1 MMLHWITCWT
11 ALTYSPVFCD
21 HRMKLLTQIGH
32 ERDTIAGGKKKKK
45 KALKWLQ
52 VEKSI
57 LFQPVYT
64 GMVPLTASNGGH
76 CRTNEW
82 EAALGK
88 PCSFL
93 LLAAMRSVLLYA
105 TGWEKGFTT
114 TPPQQYQHSILC
126 VSVDDPSFKP
136 NERSCTAGGTR
147 RSCCWWQLAAL
158 VGSTPWLQERAAC
171 LNRQWVMALAKARA
185 WSPTVTEHSQCSLQ
199 LMGRPGALLSF
210 ESSHFNIKGSCN

>member
-1 MMLHWITCWT
+1 
-11 ALTYSPVFCD
+11 
-21 HRMKLLTQIGH
+21 MKEILLQ
-32 ERDTIAGGKKKKK
+32 GGEKKK
-45 KALKWLQ
+45 KALKRLQ

-105 TGWEKGFTT
+105 TGWEKGFTHYS
-114 TPPQQYQHSILC
+114 TPTVSAFHPLC
-126 VSVDDPSFKP
+126 V
-136 NERSCTAGGTR
+136 CG
-147 RSCCWWQLAAL
+147 
-158 VGSTPWLQERAAC
+158 
-171 LNRQWVMALAKARA
+171 
-185 WSPTVTEHSQCSLQ
+185 
-199 LMGRPGALLSF
+199 
-210 ESSHFNIKGSCN
+210 